1 VLVGV
6 VDGLKGF
13 PEAIKAVFPQ
23 ATVQTSCLRGAR
35 FALSKPPEKCEAC
48 PSNHPESGECR
59 PKRIYTFLKKPRPTL
74 MPDPFAHRPGNND
87 GQDDKPNSP
96 ALLTNGAVASPIA

>member
-23 ATVQTSCLRGAR
+23 ATVQTPCLRGAR

-59 PKRIYTFLKKPRPTL
+59 PKRILHVSEETATN
-74 MPDPFAHRPGNND
+74 AHARSLCAPSRE
-87 GQDDKPNSP
+87 Q
-96 ALLTNGAVASPIA
+96 